1 LAAPPG
7 KDRFLATIGRQRRI
21 CLDTNVAI
29 YHLGAE
35 PRYARLVT
43 GLFRLAMNGDVEIVF
58 SAIAQMELMV
68 GPLKQGDFDT
78 VERVIDLTERHP
90 NVFTADVS
98 RAVVHQAAILC
109 AEGFDFADS
118 LIVATGIATDCDA
131 IVTNDG
137 AWQRALT
144 RFRARRPLTSTD
156 GVLRL
161 PQIIYLDEFVDS
173 EVSEKKPWK

>member
-1 LAAPPG
+1 LAPPTG
-7 KDRFLATIGRQRRI
+7 KDRFLATIGRQRRLS
-21 CLDTNVAI
+21 LDTNVAI

-58 SAIAQMELMV
+58 STIVQMELMV
-68 GPLKQGDFDT
+68 GPLKQGDFGT

-90 NVFTADVS
+90 NVVTADVS
-98 RAVVHQAAILC
+98 RSVVHQAAVLC

-137 AWQRALT
+137 AWRRTLA
-144 RFRARRPLTSTD
+144 RFRARRPPTSAERE
-156 GVLRL
+156 VRL
-161 PQIIYLDEFVDS
+161 PQVIYLDEFVDS
-173 EVSEKKPWK
+173 